1 MEINK
6 LLQVRDSANRGRGVF
21 AINKI
26 KANTIIEISPVLV
39 FSKKQAAIAEKTLL
53 YNYFFEW
60 GKNNKKRALGL
71 GYISIYNHS
80 HTNNCAYEMDYEENT
95 IAVYT
100 IKDVLPN
107 EELFINYLGDE
118 PDPNAKI
125 WFKLK

>member
-6 LLQVRDSANRGRGVF
+6 LLQVRESPNRGRGVF
-21 AINKI
+21 ALKKI

-39 FSKKQAAIAEKTLL
+39 FSKKEAAIAEKTLL

-60 GKNNKKRALGL
+60 GNNTKQRALGL

-80 HTNNCAYEMDYEENT
+80 HTNNCSYEMDYEEGT

-100 IKDVLPN
+100 IKDIHAN

-118 PDPNAKI
+118 PDPKAKM